1 MAQNDSDKSDKSPSD
16 KSPGA
21 EINKPDARASAAQP
35 RRPAAP
41 PLSQLQRAAETPPG
55 GGEKA
60 PEEAAANV
68 APAKKSGLRLGWIAL
83 GLIVVA
89 AGAIAGAFAL
99 RDTNRELRAFTD
111 AIENAAQE
119 PLAALNDFKEKALGA
134 FEGKKPSHRPAGVA
148 VKEPAPVAEAPK
160 ELAPVADTAKE
171 PAPISEPPREPAP
184 PAGAPA
190 EAAHEEPAPAATLPP
205 KRPAEISPAP
215 EERPREAAAPKE
227 ERDTL
232 LKRVEDIEKLAQ
244 SAMKSAEEARAA
256 RTEGAEKPAADAGAI
271 SERDYIT
278 ALEGRIDELAG
289 EIKAVREKLEG
300 AKSELRA
307 PQESAEAKKQPE
319 KKSSAAELV
328 VVAQSLNQEIEKGR
342 PYSVELAA
350 LASLGADPELLAALA
365 PAAEKGT
372 MTHEQLLHGFEPV
385 AKRLYVV
392 DAPKSTGS
400 YLDRVTQAFARL
412 VRVHPVGEQP
422 SASITDRVEEI
433 RSALKRGDVAG
444 ATAAFELLPDSAR
457 TEESAFG
464 ELLRQRRDAEKASAA
479 LLSGAISAL
488 GRNKS

>member
-16 KSPGA
+16 KSPGK
-21 EINKPDARASAAQP
+21 EGDKPDARTSAAQS

-41 PLSQLQRAAETPPG
+41 PLSQLQRAAEAPPG
-55 GGEKA
+55 GAEKA
-60 PEEAAANV
+60 PEEEAAVGAT
-68 APAKKSGLRLGWIAL
+68 PEKKSGLRLGWIAL
-83 GLIVVA
+83 GLLVVA
-89 AGAIAGAFAL
+89 AAAIAGAFAL

-111 AIENAAQE
+111 ALENAAQE
-119 PLAALNDFKEKALGA
+119 PLAALNDLKEMALGA
-134 FEGKKPSHRPAGVA
+134 FEGKKPSLGPAGVA

-160 ELAPVADTAKE
+160 EPTTIVEPPKE
-171 PAPISEPPREPAP
+171 PAPAANALPGP
-184 PAGAPA
+184 
-190 EAAHEEPAPAATLPP
+190 AHEEPAPASALPP

-232 LKRVEDIEKLAQ
+232 LKRVEDVEKLAQ
-244 SAMKSAEEARAA
+244 SALKSAEEARAA
-256 RTEGAEKPAADAGAI
+256 RTEGGEKPGADAGAI

-278 ALEGRIDELAG
+278 ALEGRIDELAN

-307 PQESAEAKKQPE
+307 PQESAEAKKEPE

-422 SASITDRVEEI
+422 SATITDRVEEI
-433 RSALKRGDVAG
+433 RAALKRGDVAG
-444 ATAAFELLPDSAR
+444 ATAAFDLLPDSAR